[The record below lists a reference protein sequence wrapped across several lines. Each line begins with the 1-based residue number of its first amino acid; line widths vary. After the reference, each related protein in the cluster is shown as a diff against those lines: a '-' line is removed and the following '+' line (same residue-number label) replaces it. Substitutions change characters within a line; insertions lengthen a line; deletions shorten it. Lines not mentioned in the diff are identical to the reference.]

1 MVEYLQR
8 DKVCMWVY
16 RLVLP
21 LYLDLSNICTFYLLV
36 SYSLDEEIV
45 PRVPGIKLG
54 RFQVNNPYVCSF
66 KATIILL

>member
-8 DKVCMWVY
+8 DKVCMSVS

-21 LYLDLSNICTFYLLV
+21 LDLDLSNICTCYLLV
-36 SYSLDEEIV
+36 SYSLDEEIA

-54 RFQVNNPYVCSF
+54 RFQVNDPYICSF
-66 KATIILL
+66 KA

>member
-8 DKVCMWVY
+8 DKVCMSVS
-16 RLVLP
+16 RLVSP

-45 PRVPGIKLG
+45 PCVPGIKLG
-54 RFQVNNPYVCSF
+54 RFQVNDPYICSF
-66 KATIILL
+66 KA

>member
-8 DKVCMWVY
+8 DKVCMSVY

-36 SYSLDEEIV
+36 SYSLDEEIA

-54 RFQVNNPYVCSF
+54 RFQVNNPHICSF
-66 KATIILL
+66 KA